1 MPTTTTHKSR
11 GSRLAAGAL
20 LLAVLLQEAALAA
33 EPRNSFLYRPP
44 DRPPRGER
52 NHYVEAPPEWLLDQV
67 AAHLRELGL
76 KVEETNKTERRV
88 VARYSGD
95 PREFVDCGVVE
106 MLIDGQRSVPPKQ
119 YSANRPETRTYRASD
134 GRRIGFLREMR
145 LDARVAVEV
154 EAQGKGSRVTTNA
167 IYVLTKT
174 ISRVYKGGEP
184 GAVIDRE
191 VMSFESTE
199 IGRFKKGTS
208 CVATGRLEDLPVAPF
223 RKSGT

>member
-1 MPTTTTHKSR
+1 M
-11 GSRLAAGAL
+11 LAFAPICRSPWLAGILVGTA
-20 LLAVLLQEAALAA
+20 LLAVGAASAA
-33 EPRNSFLYRPP
+33 EPRNSFTYRPP
-44 DRPPRGER
+44 ERPPRGER
-52 NHYVEAPPEWLLDQV
+52 NHYVEAPPEWLLDHV

-76 KVEETNKTERRV
+76 RVEETDKNARRLI
-88 VARYSGD
+88 ARYSGD

-106 MLIDGQRSVPPKQ
+106 MLIDGQRSEPPKQ

-134 GRRIGFLREMR
+134 GKRVGLLREMK

-167 IYVLTKT
+167 VYVLTKT
-174 ISRVYKGGEP
+174 VSRVYKGGEP
-184 GAVIDRE
+184 GSVIDRE

-208 CVATGRLEDLPVAPF
+208 CVATGRLEDLPVVPY
-223 RKSGT
+223 RKSAT